1 MLEAV
6 DELPLVDF
14 SVSPVVDPNAFRLA
28 INVLSLVAR
37 AIGVDLNA
45 LAIADVVLPLAL
57 VEPPVVVEHDALA
70 KPFVVDDFPKVNA
83 FLETLELGLLRMKE
97 VIDVNCDVH
106 GLILSEQ
113 LHKQLH
119 LPSILNLFREDVR
132 ISPLITDKVL

>member
-97 VIDVNCDVH
+97 SAHDNVIVQR
-106 GLILSEQ
+106 LIVL
-113 LHKQLH
+113 
-119 LPSILNLFREDVR
+119 DVR
-132 ISPLITDKVL
+132 DDLARVFSLEIKQPMQEIIHVFLEFRC